1 MSRNALIS
9 VKHLNKSF
17 GTKKVLDDITF
28 SVAKGESL
36 VIIGGS
42 GSGKSVLLKCV
53 AGLLLPDD
61 DSKIM
66 IDDEDVSHKHIIERK
81 NFLKKF
87 GMLFQNNALFDSL
100 PIWHNICF
108 SLINAGVLSDEKAK
122 EYAAEKL
129 ESVGLKS
136 DILGLYPSELSGG
149 MQKRVAIARAIATN
163 PEVIFFD
170 EPTSG
175 LDPIMADTITSLLST
190 ISDQLKSTT
199 ITITHDIKVMEK
211 IADKVAIIKDGKLIW
226 VDSLKNTMESQNSY
240 VKLFLNKH
248 A

>member
-17 GTKKVLDDITF
+17 GTKKVLDDISF

-61 DSKIM
+61 DSKII

-129 ESVGLKS
+129 ESVGLKP

-190 ISDQLKSTT
+190 ISEQLKSTT